1 MKILNIIKYLL
12 LISSIIM
19 IPFNWKISIIIFIIT
34 TLLHALP
41 KGPNFLLSVLSGY
54 LIITGMVFIF
64 INPIM
69 GVIFIIIGFLLTIFR
84 GWVNNKNKIFY
95 SKNIN
100 PALKEE
106 WEEFKNQKID
116 ILANEKE
123 SIIEMIDQFMIPDN
137 INVTKFVANYMIL
150 KNGSREIY
158 SASSKL
164 NNEPDLSNEG
174 TFSIEFFSPID
185 RPLGY
190 PLWFIAGY
198 PDVVKWF
205 SDLEEEKIIS
215 IVGNLTQDSA
225 DEDGHLKLFVLRK
238 MVDAYKLTNELECL
252 EFYF

>member
-1 MKILNIIKYLL
+1 
-12 LISSIIM
+12 
-19 IPFNWKISIIIFIIT
+19 
-34 TLLHALP
+34 
-41 KGPNFLLSVLSGY
+41 
-54 LIITGMVFIF
+54 
-64 INPIM
+64 M

-225 DEDGHLKLFVLRK
+225 DEDGHLKLSVLRK